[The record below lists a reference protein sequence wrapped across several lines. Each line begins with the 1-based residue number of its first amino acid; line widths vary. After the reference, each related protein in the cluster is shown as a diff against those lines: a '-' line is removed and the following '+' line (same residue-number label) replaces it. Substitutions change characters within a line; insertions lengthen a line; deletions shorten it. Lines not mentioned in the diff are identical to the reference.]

1 MKVRQFSAFWL
12 LSMMFATTNFVRQMS
27 TTTSS
32 GNVQS
37 APALVQTAL
46 IGTGNPPFHLK
57 AIITEKGSSSASTDV
72 EIYWE
77 RADQWRRTIQSDDF
91 SETLI
96 VNGRNIFEKDSSD
109 YFPVPLRTLVDAIV
123 DPKAVLD
130 AWRPGDPAFTKA
142 NGLSRE
148 SGDVCLSPNAKRC
161 LVYPWGLAEF
171 VGGPAHAV
179 WFTDYRKFKGKRV
192 ARRLV
197 YRIDAGDSLTAQ
209 ITHLDELKN
218 PSTDLFSIA
227 DATPQNDQ
235 IRNLDL
241 TQNELQKYAVQPL
254 QIIWPQVLDGA
265 TSGET
270 SYYVSVDR
278 SGSVREVLPV
288 SVAVERADDSARR
301 QIMRWKFKP
310 ILIDGAPVQVGA
322 LLNFQFN
329 TRAYGP
335 AVPLTDSEVRRLA
348 SNVVQ
353 PDFPAG
359 IATGVTCSYRIA
371 VDSEGHLIEA
381 IADGCPSKL
390 DIPAL
395 KAIQKWHFSP
405 VLENGQPR
413 PYRALI
419 TFRAP

>member
-1 MKVRQFSAFWL
+1 MNVRQFYAVCL
-12 LSMMFATTNFVRQMS
+12 LSMMFATINFAQQRPV
-27 TTTSS
+27 TTSS
-32 GNVQS
+32 SNVQM

-46 IGTGNPPFHLK
+46 IGTGNPPFHLR
-57 AIITEKGSSSASTDV
+57 AIIAEKGSSSSFASV

-77 RADQWRRTIQSDDF
+77 RVDQWRRTIQSNDF
-91 SETLI
+91 SQTLI
-96 VNGRNIFEKDSSD
+96 VNGPNIFEQDSSD
-109 YFPVPLRTLVDAIV
+109 YFPLALRTLVDAIV

-148 SGDVCLSPNAKRC
+148 SGDVCLSTNAKRC

-192 ARRLV
+192 ARRLI

-209 ITHLDELKN
+209 ITRLDEFKS

-227 DATPQNDQ
+227 RPTLSNDR
-235 IRNLDL
+235 IRSLDL

-265 TSGET
+265 TSGEA
-270 SYYVSVDR
+270 SYYVSIDR

-288 SVAVERADDSARR
+288 SVTVERADDSARR

-310 ILIDGAPVQVGA
+310 ILVDGTPVQAGA
-322 LLNFQFN
+322 LLNFHFD

-335 AVPLTDSEVRRLA
+335 AVPLTDGEVRRLA

-353 PDFPAG
+353 PEFPAG
-359 IATGVTCSYRIA
+359 VAAGVTCSYRIA
-371 VDSEGHLIEA
+371 VDSEGYLIEA

-405 VLENGQPR
+405 ILEDGQPR
-413 PYRALI
+413 PYRAEV